1 MKTTLRPPKSAE
13 RMLAFLLT
21 PDNSESILGDF
32 AEMFNEHASQGNI
45 RKACTWYV
53 MQVLMSTPS
62 LVNLKLSDLFE
73 RSFKTMTGNFGM
85 HKKSSLWISLI
96 ALIPALILIIPGIL
110 QSGFG
115 YLVLN
120 ERLDTLYADA
130 PALKIVTAPVI
141 LLGGIFLAFV
151 LNAIPAIRLRFE
163 RQPEGLTS
171 VITFKPLLWHW
182 IFIGLSILMA
192 GILLTYGILE
202 NRIPITGT

>member
-1 MKTTLRPPKSAE
+1 
-13 RMLAFLLT
+13 
-21 PDNSESILGDF
+21 
-32 AEMFNEHASQGNI
+32 
-45 RKACTWYV
+45 
-53 MQVLMSTPS
+53 
-62 LVNLKLSDLFE
+62 
-73 RSFKTMTGNFGM
+73 MTGNFDM
-85 HKKSSLWISLI
+85 HKKSSLWISTI

-120 ERLDTLYADA
+120 DRLDALYADA
-130 PALKIVTAPVI
+130 PALSIVRAPVI

-163 RQPEGLTS
+163 RQPEGFTS

-182 IFIGLSILMA
+182 VIVGLCILMT

-202 NRIPITGT
+202 NRILITGT